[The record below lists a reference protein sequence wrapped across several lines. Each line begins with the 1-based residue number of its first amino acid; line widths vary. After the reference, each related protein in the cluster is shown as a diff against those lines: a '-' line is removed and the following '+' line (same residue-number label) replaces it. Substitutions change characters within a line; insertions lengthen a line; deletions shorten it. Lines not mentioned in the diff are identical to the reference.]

1 MGKMGALVPLR
12 EIRCEFT
19 GWKRRFPRSTEKK
32 EEEGTILL
40 TQTELKHLELLAMAD
55 GGRE

>member
-1 MGKMGALVPLR
+1 MGIMGVVVPLR
-12 EIRCEFT
+12 EIWCESA
-19 GWKRRFPRSTEKK
+19 GWKKRFPCSPEKK